1 MAHGISYHAKDI
13 LFKSLS
19 ELYRN
24 QALDVY
30 GLHDLPK
37 IKALLPNEFPAVRAD
52 EKRSDTLF
60 LLEDDSIL
68 LLEYESNERFIDNH
82 LKYLDYA
89 YRILYTYYKQEKQL
103 RHIRIVVIYT
113 SDVTR
118 KYEQFY
124 AGDVFLSSKAVLLS
138 EYNGDAIFAT
148 IEEKIC
154 NNEPLTAEETMKLIL
169 VPLMH
174 SRFDRQM
181 MIEKT
186 IELAKNIHNE
196 RTQLHVIA
204 GILTATDKF
213 IDEQY
218 AQKIK
223 EWMKMNKVMRLLV
236 EEFEQ
241 EKEKEVHEKTLEI
254 AKNLLDVLPIHE
266 IAKRTGL
273 TISEVADLVKE
284 MEK

>member
-37 IKALLPNEFPAVRAD
+37 IKALLPSEFPAVRAD

-89 YRILYTYYKQEKQL
+89 YRILHTYYKQEKRL

-118 KYEQFY
+118 KYEQLH
-124 AGDVFLSSKAVLLS
+124 ASKAVLLC
-138 EYNGDAIFAT
+138 EYNGDAIFQT
-148 IEEKIC
+148 LEEKVC
-154 NNEPLTAEETMKLIL
+154 NNEP
-169 VPLMH
+169 V
-174 SRFDRQM
+174 
-181 MIEKT
+181 T
-186 IELAKNIHNE
+186 I
-196 RTQLHVIA
+196 QLHH
-204 GILTATDKF
+204 
-213 IDEQY
+213 
-218 AQKIK
+218 
-223 EWMKMNKVMRLLV
+223 KM
-236 EEFEQ
+236 
-241 EKEKEVHEKTLEI
+241 
-254 AKNLLDVLPIHE
+254 
-266 IAKRTGL
+266 
-273 TISEVADLVKE
+273 S
-284 MEK
+284 